1 MSTFLDLA
9 TDAATE
15 IGSLGLGEV
24 LSADDAFLIMRE
36 FNRLTQEWS
45 TERTDIFNVGSSIL
59 NLTAN
64 KQSYTIGP
72 GASDFNVPR
81 PVLIQTA
88 TAIVNGTTAR
98 MSIDLLSS
106 VPFAA
111 IREKGL
117 TGVFPDKLFCDYA
130 NPIATLNFHPIPS
143 SPIQIEIYAWQVLQQ
158 IVGLT
163 DILNFPPGY
172 ENALKYN
179 LAVKICSSFGMPLNP
194 MTVQQAA
201 FGKAA
206 IQKINVQLYGGAL
219 GTSGIMPLPSEG
231 APTPAAP
238 GAPQQ

>member
-1 MSTFLDLA
+1 MSTALDLF

-15 IGSLGLGEV
+15 IGTLGVGEV
-24 LSADDAFLIMRE
+24 LDSDSAFLIMRE
-36 FNRLTQEWS
+36 FNRMVAEWS
-45 TERTDIFNVGSSIL
+45 LYREDLFTVGSSIY

-64 KQSYTIGP
+64 KQTYTIGP
-72 GASDFNVPR
+72 GATDFNTSR
-81 PVLIQTA
+81 PILIQTA
-88 TAIVNGTTAR
+88 AAIINGTTAR
-98 MSIDLLSS
+98 FPMDLYSS
-106 VPFAA
+106 QQFAA
-111 IREKGL
+111 LREKGL
-117 TGVFPDKLFCDYA
+117 TGVFPDVLYCDYG
-130 NPIATLNFHPIPS
+130 NPIATLNVHPIPS

-206 IQKINVQLYGGAL
+206 IQKINVQLYGGAI

-238 GAPQQ
+238 AAPQQ